1 MSTAIDIGALFAPK
15 STDVPYVC
23 EDELIIS
30 FILRTDSYKFGHP
43 FAYPKSKKRRV
54 VGIAKDPITDAG
66 KKSKEGVMTTVKW
79 KMTGQLQAARLDLG
93 LSDEFEDQHILQYHT
108 GTLYNEVMLDTVRE
122 RSAV

>member
-1 MSTAIDIGALFAPK
+1 MSMGFRADCVIFGSGGGLLQAVTRDDKKFAQKASAIL
-15 STDVPYVC
+15 VEY
-23 EDELIIS
+23 EDGTRAWE
-30 FILRTDSYKFGHP
+30 
-43 FAYPKSKKRRV
+43 
-54 VGIAKDPITDAG
+54 GIAKDPITDAG